1 MKEKKP
7 ASKEEVKILEEMI
20 SSLTDLLIEK
30 DIITDEEYNKKV
42 KDKIKQVKE
51 LKDVDDLE

>member
-1 MKEKKP
+1 MKEKKS
-7 ASKEEVKILEEMI
+7 ANKEEVKILEEMI

-30 DIITDEEYNKKV
+30 GIITDEEYNKKV
-42 KDKIKQVKE
+42 KSKIKHAKE

>member
-1 MKEKKP
+1 MNEKKP

-30 DIITDEEYNKKV
+30 GIITDEEYNKKV
-42 KDKIKQVKE
+42 KDKIKQAKE
-51 LKDVDDLE
+51 LKDADDLE

>member
-30 DIITDEEYNKKV
+30 GIITDEEYNKKV
-42 KDKIKQVKE
+42 KDKIKQAKE

>member
-30 DIITDEEYNKKV
+30 SIITDEEYNKKV
-42 KDKIKQVKE
+42 KDKIKQAKE

>member
-42 KDKIKQVKE
+42 KDKIKQAKE